1 LSGVENGNAARRQR
15 PLRAA
20 GRDAAESGPE
30 RAPESGG
37 AAASSPTAET
47 MVTASEAVPGID
59 DTAAPQ
65 ETNRPSGEPLL
76 AVRDLRVFYG
86 AAAAL
91 RGISFDVYEGEVV
104 TIIGGNGAGKSTT
117 LRTVS
122 GVSELLKTVQGTI
135 TFAGRRVEKRPAH
148 RIAAMGMAH
157 IPEGRRVFA
166 GSTVEEN
173 LILGGYRRRKDRS
186 TFATDIAAIY
196 ERFPVLGQRR
206 NQPAGL
212 LSGGEQQ
219 MLAIGRGL
227 MSQPRFLLLD
237 EPSLGLAPLLVAEV
251 FRIIKQLADEGTTI
265 LLVEQMAMQAL
276 DVADRAYVLET
287 GTITAEGRAS
297 ELAADPAVRAAYLGA

>member
-1 LSGVENGNAARRQR
+1 MSESGNGTGARRPR
-15 PLRAA
+15 PLRAKSRETPPVTDTPVA
-20 GRDAAESGPE
+20 TVDATTTPPPLPATSPE
-30 RAPESGG
+30 PQKPP
-37 AAASSPTAET
+37 SPRG
-47 MVTASEAVPGID
+47 EAM
-59 DTAAPQ
+59 
-65 ETNRPSGEPLL
+65 L

-91 RGISFDVYEGEVV
+91 RGVSFDVYEGEVV

-117 LRTVS
+117 LRTIS

-135 TFAGRRVEKRPAH
+135 TFDGQRIDKKAAH
-148 RIAAMGMAH
+148 RIASMGVAH
-157 IPEGRRVFA
+157 VPEGRRVFA
-166 GSTVEEN
+166 NSTVEEN
-173 LILGGYRRRKDRS
+173 LVLGGYRRRKDRS
-186 TFATDIAAIY
+186 SFTKDIDAIY

-206 NQPAGL
+206 SQPAGL

-251 FRIIKQLADEGTTI
+251 FRIIKQLASEGTTI

-287 GTITAEGRAS
+287 GTITTEGAAKD
-297 ELAADPAVRAAYLGA
+297 LAADPAVRAAYLGA

>member
-1 LSGVENGNAARRQR
+1 MTGNGNGTRRAR

-20 GRDAAESGPE
+20 GRDNAEPSMAETATTVDTGVDAMDPMPASPAE
-30 RAPESGG
+30 PDK
-37 AAASSPTAET
+37 AASP
-47 MVTASEAVPGID
+47 
-59 DTAAPQ
+59 
-65 ETNRPSGEPLL
+65 RGEPLL
-76 AVRDLRVFYG
+76 AVRDLKVFYG

-122 GVSELLKTVQGTI
+122 GVAELLKTVQGTI
-135 TFAGRRVEKRPAH
+135 TVAGRRVDKRPAH
-148 RIAAMGMAH
+148 RIASMGMAH
-157 IPEGRRVFA
+157 IPEGRRVFPS
-166 GSTVEEN
+166 STVEEN
-173 LILGGYRRRKDRS
+173 LILGGYSRRKERARFGADLES
-186 TFATDIAAIY
+186 VY

-227 MSQPRFLLLD
+227 MSRPRFLLLD

-276 DVADRAYVLET
+276 EVADRAYVLET